1 MVQAKPHV
9 LVVEDESSIADSLQ
23 FVLQNEG
30 FTTHCESQAGRA
42 LNYLQEYPQT
52 ALVIMDIGLPDMTGL
67 EACKQLRRFSDIP
80 LVFLTARSDE
90 IDRILG
96 LEIGADDYVTKPFSP
111 REVAA
116 RVKAILKRSAPQP
129 AVAVAAENPAQKAF
143 SLNDQSKTI
152 AFYGQPL
159 PLTRLEYQILATL
172 LTRPG
177 QVFSREQ
184 LLNAAGI
191 SADANYERS
200 IDSHIKS
207 LRAKLA
213 SISAHEKPIKT
224 HRGFGYSCQPEQ

>member
-1 MVQAKPHV
+1 MPQAKPHV
-9 LVVEDESSIADSLQ
+9 LVVEDEGSIADSLQ

-30 FTTHCESQAGRA
+30 FTSHWERQAGRA
-42 LNYLQEYPQT
+42 LHYLQEHPQT

-80 LVFLTARSDE
+80 LMFLTARSDE

-116 RVKAILKRSAPQP
+116 RVKAILKRRPAPSASAPAADTGPLTLDAP
-129 AVAVAAENPAQKAF
+129 A
-143 SLNDQSKTI
+143 KTI

-159 PLTRLEYQILATL
+159 ALTRLEYCILHRL
-172 LTRPG
+172 LSRPG

-191 SADANYERS
+191 AADANYERS

-213 SISAHEKPIKT
+213 AINAEEQPIKT
-224 HRGFGYSCQPEQ
+224 HRGFGYSCQPGA